1 MAKAKDRV
9 ADVKPYVKRAIQD
22 EELRDNLRSA
32 FATARDVYDELIGG
46 RGVSGLAGK
55 VASDKDIQ
63 DQLRS
68 AIEDL
73 RTAANR
79 IQGREEHK
87 GRNSTLLLAGITL
100 GILFNPMTG
109 PETRRWLKDK
119 IFGEDGGLRVG
130 GGGGGNS
137 ASREA
142 IGQSRRTRAQR
153 AAAFGGDAR

>member
-32 FATARDVYDELIGG
+32 FTTARDVYDELIGG
-46 RGVSGLAGK
+46 RGVTNVAGR

-68 AIEDL
+68 AVEDL
-73 RTAANR
+73 RHAADR
-79 IQGREEHK
+79 IQGREVHK
-87 GRNSTLLLAGITL
+87 GRNTTLLLAGITL

-119 IFGEDGGLRVG
+119 IFGEDEEFGYGSSS
-130 GGGGGNS
+130 GNS
-137 ASREA
+137 S
-142 IGQSRRTRAQR
+142 
-153 AAAFGGDAR
+153 

>member
-22 EELRDNLRSA
+22 EELRENLRSA

-46 RGVSGLAGK
+46 RGVTAVANK
-55 VASDKDIQ
+55 VASDKEIQ

-68 AIEDL
+68 TIEDL
-73 RTAANR
+73 RSAADR
-79 IQGREEHK
+79 IQGKDPHK
-87 GRNSTLLLAGITL
+87 ARNTSLLLAGIAL

-119 IFGEDGGLRVG
+119 IFGEDEEFGYGS
-130 GGGGGNS
+130 GGNS
-137 ASREA
+137 AA
-142 IGQSRRTRAQR
+142 
-153 AAAFGGDAR
+153 

>member
-46 RGVSGLAGK
+46 RGVTGLAGK

-73 RTAANR
+73 RSAADR
-79 IQGREEHK
+79 IQGTEEHK
-87 GRNSTLLLAGITL
+87 SRNFSLLLAGIAL

-109 PETRRWLKDK
+109 PETRRWLKDR
-119 IFGEDGGLRVG
+119 IFGEDEEFGYGSG
-130 GGGGGNS
+130 SGNS
-137 ASREA
+137 N
-142 IGQSRRTRAQR
+142 
-153 AAAFGGDAR
+153 

>member
-1 MAKAKDRV
+1 MPATTTERTASEMAKAKDRV

-46 RGVSGLAGK
+46 RGVSGVAGR

-73 RTAANR
+73 RQAAER
-79 IQGREEHK
+79 VQGKEAHK
-87 GRNSTLLLAGITL
+87 SRNTTLLLAGIML

-109 PETRRWLKDK
+109 PETRRWLKDR
-119 IFGEDGGLRVG
+119 IFGEDEEFGYGASS
-130 GGGGGNS
+130 GNS
-137 ASREA
+137 
-142 IGQSRRTRAQR
+142 Q
-153 AAAFGGDAR
+153 

>member
-9 ADVKPYVKRAIQD
+9 ADVKPYVQRAIQD

-46 RGVSGLAGK
+46 RGGSGVASK

-73 RTAANR
+73 RSAADR
-79 IQGREEHK
+79 IQGKEEHK
-87 GRNSTLLLAGITL
+87 GRHSSLLLAGIVL

-109 PETRRWLKDK
+109 PENRRRLEDK
-119 IFGEDGGLRVG
+119 IFREDGEFGYG
-130 GGGGGNS
+130 SG
-137 ASREA
+137 AS
-142 IGQSRRTRAQR
+142 
-153 AAAFGGDAR
+153 GDSS